1 MRTIQTND
9 ILKNKYSIV
18 NNEVIETEN
27 GEYYNQQIAKQIM
40 ISEQQNKIDSA
51 KQLKEMDK
59 KQKQN
64 AVKKICIDKYSEA
77 KSENTDINIWEKEP
91 QKEYEIYRL
100 KLDTE
105 ELMLINTKYLPDSK
119 EKEVYYDKN
128 IAMKIYD
135 NMFQLEQNIEN
146 SFPELMEMCQGE
158 IAKIQ
163 ETIHKLK
170 KEDEEK
176 YKEAVN
182 TYHTIY
188 DSGILETMKNNF
200 KQIKTEKDNLKQQL
214 EKSNHIIQDLSKK
227 LQVALNKV
235 EELQNQKFGFWSR
248 IFSRLKTKR
257 LNEKNNNY

>member
-1 MRTIQTND
+1 MRIIQAND
-9 ILKNKYSIV
+9 ILKNKYSII
-18 NNEVIETEN
+18 NNEVVEIEN
-27 GEYYNQQIAKQIM
+27 GEYYNKQIAKQII
-40 ISEQQNKIDSA
+40 ISEQQNKKDSV

-59 KQKQN
+59 KQKEN

-77 KSENTDINIWEKEP
+77 KSENADINIWEKEP
-91 QKEYEIYRL
+91 KKEYEIYRL

-105 ELMLINTKYLPDSK
+105 ELMLINTKYFPDSK

-146 SFPELMEMCQGE
+146 SFPELMEMCQEE
-158 IAKIQ
+158 IIGIQ
-163 ETIHKLK
+163 ETLNKLK

-176 YKEAVN
+176 YNEAVN
-182 TYHTIY
+182 TYNTIY

-200 KQIKTEKDNLKQQL
+200 KQIKTEKENLIQQL
-214 EKSNHIIQDLSKK
+214 EKANNIIQDLSKK
-227 LQVALNKV
+227 LQVALSRV
-235 EELQNQKFGFWSR
+235 EELQNQKVGFWNR

-257 LNEKNNNY
+257 LK